1 MCKILLFFLFFII
14 FNCSFG
20 KLQVISEKKDESLG
34 YPIYRLKVDK
44 YDKEKEFGE
53 FFLSIKDIRKKDLAD
68 EISFLLINDNFD
80 ILDRIDIKFGKF
92 IVLNST
98 GSIYEYTEKEFLDS
112 RNNKNT
118 NKNLDGP
125 LNFNIVEKNISGIN
139 RLTVRVKLNRNAT
152 SMELN
157 EISRQIYKNNRNN
170 VLDPQTKKKKIIEN
184 MVIFYYLP
192 NQNTESGAYASFE
205 VNSIKVIEKFIYN

>member
-80 ILDRIDIKFGKF
+80 IFR
-92 IVLNST
+92 
-98 GSIYEYTEKEFLDS
+98 
-112 RNNKNT
+112 
-118 NKNLDGP
+118 
-125 LNFNIVEKNISGIN
+125 
-139 RLTVRVKLNRNAT
+139 
-152 SMELN
+152 
-157 EISRQIYKNNRNN
+157 
-170 VLDPQTKKKKIIEN
+170 
-184 MVIFYYLP
+184 
-192 NQNTESGAYASFE
+192 
-205 VNSIKVIEKFIYN
+205 